1 MSTKAT
7 SGQVSFDC
15 QQLIFGA
22 FDSTTGMLILVV
34 EAFTD
39 VQALARVDSVA
50 PLLGL
55 RGVCELLVVQL
66 EQLQPDVPTF
76 LKSFFE
82 GEKVGFDRVNVAPG
96 TSTLQ

>member
-1 MSTKAT
+1 MNTKAA
-7 SGQVSFDC
+7 SGHVPFDC
-15 QQLIFGA
+15 QQLVFGA

-34 EAFTD
+34 EAVTD

-66 EQLQPDVPTF
+66 EELQPEVPTF
-76 LKSFFE
+76 LRSFFE
-82 GEKVGFDRVNVAPG
+82 GEKIGFKRESVAQG